1 MKTRYSLITH
11 AVSLQRVL
19 YWQVEDES
27 GGPAG
32 DGMSIIRHSSVLIG
46 AHVLAVWNLKLFG
59 SNDHL
64 CQWLQTNTS
73 WQ

>member
-46 AHVLAVWNLKLFG
+46 AHVLAV
-59 SNDHL
+59 
-64 CQWLQTNTS
+64 
-73 WQ
+73 